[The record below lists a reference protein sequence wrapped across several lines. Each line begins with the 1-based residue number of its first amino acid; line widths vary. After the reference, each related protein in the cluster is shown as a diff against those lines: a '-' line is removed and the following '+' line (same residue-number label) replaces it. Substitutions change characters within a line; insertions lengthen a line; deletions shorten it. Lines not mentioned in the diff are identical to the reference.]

1 MSAEA
6 AQRRMKLYYML
17 RRLDHAHLSELAK
30 ALDVSIS
37 TIRLDIACLQE
48 HHPIVSIRGRNG
60 CFKLLPDTEPTF
72 VGGLHWAHIE
82 VLQCLVVF
90 ANTDDVELINEV
102 IIAIIDTGK

>member
-30 ALDVSIS
+30 AFDVSIS

-60 CFKLLPDTEPTF
+60 CFKLLPDTEPVCAGRILRCFSVWLSLRTQMM
-72 VGGLHWAHIE
+72 L
-82 VLQCLVVF
+82 
-90 ANTDDVELINEV
+90 N
-102 IIAIIDTGK
+102 